1 MEYSIG
7 CVFAEP
13 DQLREPVFVEQRPPL
28 CPSCLLSCRWISA
41 GAFYP
46 FSRDHTAINTLSQE
60 LYRWPAVADAA
71 RTALGLRYS
80 LLPYLYTAHY
90 LAATQGGTVARP
102 LLWVDPT
109 DAAAR

>member
-1 MEYSIG
+1 MEYSLG
-7 CVFAEP
+7 RRFAEADP
-13 DQLREPVFVEQRPPL
+13 LQEPVLVKQCPPL
-28 CPSCLLSCRWISA
+28 CPPCLLLRRWISA

-71 RTALGLRYS
+71 RTALGMRYS

-90 LAATQGGTVARP
+90 LAATRGGTVARP
-102 LLWVDPT
+102 LLWVDPA
-109 DAAAR
+109 DATAR

>member
-1 MEYSIG
+1 MYDVLDLWWLGKDQTCSQG
-7 CVFAEP
+7 VHDAPPCVL
-13 DQLREPVFVEQRPPL
+13 LR
-28 CPSCLLSCRWISA
+28 RWTSA

-90 LAATQGGTVARP
+90 LAATRGGTVARP
-102 LLWVDPT
+102 LLWVDPADST
-109 DAAAR
+109 AR